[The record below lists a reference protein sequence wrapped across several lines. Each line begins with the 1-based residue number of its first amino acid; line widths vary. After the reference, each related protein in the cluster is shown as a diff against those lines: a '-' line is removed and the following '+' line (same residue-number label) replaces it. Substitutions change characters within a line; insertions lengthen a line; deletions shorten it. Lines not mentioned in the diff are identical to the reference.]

1 MRIGQN
7 PAKFVESV
15 PQPARV
21 TVAIISY
28 IPFLSGYYAQS
39 LDVFK
44 ACLNSLW
51 AHSDLPYDLLVFDN
65 ASCAEVRAWLSEQ
78 HEAGKIQYLVLS
90 DRNLGKAAAW
100 NFVFAAAPGEL
111 IAYADADIYFEKGW
125 LSALVKVLDAF
136 PNAGMVTGI
145 PMWSPAQFS
154 TATVAWAEQTDGV
167 MLERGKLL
175 AWEDYWKHAR
185 SLGQEETEAREN
197 FGKQEDVRVT
207 IRRFGDS
214 TIQRFSESASQQVG
228 KPTNLQTSQR
238 TNEPTNQQF
247 FIGAGHFQFV
257 TRKSVLQQVIPIPA
271 EKPMGQVRRLD
282 VAINER
288 GYLRLSTPEWWVRHM
303 GNVVPDWAREIAQ
316 TTVPPRGPVK
326 GGTGRGWV
334 RGPVRGFIQ
343 WVYHKAFDLLYK
355 G

>member
-39 LDVFK
+39 LDVLK

-51 AHSDLPYDLLVFDN
+51 AHTDLPYDLLVFDN
-65 ASCAEVRAWLSEQ
+65 ASCMEVRAWLSEQ

-90 DRNLGKAAAW
+90 EKNLGKAAAW
-100 NFVFAAAPGEL
+100 NFVFAAAPGEI
-111 IAYADADIYFEKGW
+111 IAYADADIYFERDW
-125 LSALVKVLDAF
+125 LSSLVNVLEAF
-136 PNAGMVTGI
+136 PNVGMVTGI

-154 TATVAWAEQTDGV
+154 TATVTWAEQTDGV
-167 MLERGKLL
+167 TLERGKLL

-185 SLGQEETEAREN
+185 SLGQDEAEARGN
-197 FGKQEDVRVT
+197 FEKQEDVR
-207 IRRFGDS
+207 I
-214 TIQRFSESASQQVG
+214 TIQRIKDSAIRQISESTNQ
-228 KPTNLQTSQR
+228 PTNKRTNQQTSSH
-238 TNEPTNQQF
+238 QF

-257 TRKSVLQQVIPIPA
+257 ARKSVLQQVIPIPA
-271 EKPMGQVRRLD
+271 DKPMGQVRRLD

-288 GYLRLSTPEWWVRHM
+288 GYLRLSTPGWWVRHI
-303 GNVVPDWAREIAQ
+303 GNVLPEDVEGETRQQ
-316 TTVPPRGPVK
+316 TATPPRLK
-326 GGTGRGWV
+326 GI
-334 RGPVRGFIQ
+334 RGPLRGVVQ
-343 WVYHKAFDLLYK
+343 WVYHKSFELLYK
-355 G
+355 E